1 MYIKECRICKSKD
14 LYRFLDLGMHPPSD
28 AFLKKEQ
35 LNLPE
40 PKFPLDVFFCKNCG
54 LVQLGFVV
62 QPELMFNKDYVYI
75 TSVSKTHDKHFEQLA
90 REAVERFNPDGGLV
104 IDIGGNDGTL
114 LKHFKK
120 FGCKVLNVDPS
131 GVAQLA
137 IKSGIDTF
145 NDFFTE
151 ETARKILKER
161 GKAKIITGT
170 NVFAHIHDLDD
181 VLRGVNLLLEDNGV
195 FIIESPYLV
204 DLIENIEFDTIYHE
218 HLSYLAIRP
227 LSVLFSRFKMKIF
240 DVKRTSIHGGSI
252 RVFVE
257 KENGKWPVTNAAKD
271 LVELENRM
279 KLDEIETYIEFAKKV
294 EKLKKDLVMLLKE
307 LKAKGKMIIGNGAAA
322 KGNTLLNYCQI
333 GPEIIDYI
341 VEINPIKQGLYT
353 PGMHIPVVPLE
364 KVEEDKP
371 DYMLILPWNI
381 KDDIMKQEERI
392 RKWGG
397 KFIIPVPKPVVV

>member
-1 MYIKECRICKSKD
+1 MRIKECRMCKSKN
-14 LYRFLDLGMHPPSD
+14 LYKFLDLGMHPPSD

-35 LNLPE
+35 LTLPE
-40 PKFPLDVFFCKNCG
+40 PKFPLDVFLCNNCG

-62 QPELMFNKDYVYI
+62 DPKLMFNKEYVYV

-90 REAVERFNPDGGLV
+90 KEAVEKFDPRDGLV

-120 FGCKVLNVDPS
+120 FGCRVLNVDPS

-137 IKSGIDTF
+137 IKSGIDTI

-151 ETARKILKER
+151 KIALKILKEK
-161 GKAKIITGT
+161 GKARIITAT

-181 VLRGVNLLLEDNGV
+181 VLRGVNLLLEDDGI

-218 HLSYLAIRP
+218 HLSYLSIRP
-227 LSVLFSRFKMKIF
+227 LSNFFARFNMRIF
-240 DVKRTSIHGGSI
+240 DVKRTPVHGGSI

-257 KENGKWPVTNAAKD
+257 KKNGKWSVTNAAPE
-271 LVELENRM
+271 LIELEKRM
-279 KLDEIETYIEFAKKV
+279 GLNKIETYREFANKV
-294 EKLKKDLVMLLKE
+294 EKLKVDLVTLLKE
-307 LKAKGKMIIGNGAAA
+307 LKNDGKMIVGNGAAA

-333 GPEIIDYI
+333 GPDIIDYI

-353 PGMHIPVVPLE
+353 PGMHIPVVPPE
-364 KVEEDKP
+364 RVNEDKP

-381 KDDIMKQEERI
+381 KEDIMKQEQRV
-392 RKWGG
+392 RRWGG
-397 KFIIPVPKPVVV
+397 KFIIPIPTPTIV